1 MLQRKIS
8 EKLLDWKNSG
18 TNKALIVE
26 GARQIGKT
34 FTINQFGKENYSSFI
49 ELNFIEN
56 PSLVNIFKGSLDADT
71 VLTAIRLYIPDSKII
86 DGNTLIFLDE
96 IQECSE
102 AITALKFLAADKRI
116 SVICSG
122 SALGMSYKPQT
133 SYPVGSVEY
142 LSMKSLDFEE
152 FLWAMNI
159 DKDIISDLKSYFDNK
174 NFDKKVPFAIHE
186 KLNFLLRQYL
196 VIGGMP
202 EVVQTFVDTKDY
214 GIADSVQRR
223 LYRDYINDIARYANP
238 NIKIKAEKC
247 YKSIP
252 MQLSKENH
260 KFQYGVVEHKA
271 TGAKYESSVD
281 WLSSAHIAIP
291 VYNLSKPEY
300 PLEAFSIDNN
310 FRLYPSDISFLICT
324 YGYEIKAALLEDN
337 NIDEKP
343 SNIIMRSAKG
353 GIYEALAADMLYK
366 SGHTSLWF
374 YRDEK
379 GTPEIEFF
387 IENGDGVIPIEI
399 KAGRNKTKSLDAVL
413 KSEDIRYGYKFASQN
428 IGKAGKKITLPMYMM
443 MFI

>member
-1 MLQRKIS
+1 MLKRKIS
-8 EKLLDWKNSG
+8 ENLINWKNSES
-18 TNKALIVE
+18 NKALIVE

-34 FTINQFGKENYSSFI
+34 YTIRQFGKENYSSFI

-56 PSLVNIFKGSLDADT
+56 PSLVNIFKGTLDTDT
-71 VLTAIRLYIPDSKII
+71 ILTAVRLYVPNSKII
-86 DGNTLIFLDE
+86 EGDTLVFLDE

-102 AITALKFLAADKRI
+102 AITALKFLAEDKRI

-122 SALGMSYKPQT
+122 SALGMNYKPQT

-142 LSMKSLDFEE
+142 LSMTSLDFEE
-152 FLWAMNI
+152 FLLAMNI

-196 VIGGMP
+196 IIGGMP
-202 EVVQTFVDTKDY
+202 EVVQAFVDTKDY
-214 GIADSVQRR
+214 GIADSIQRR
-223 LYRDYINDIARYANP
+223 LYRDYINDIARYASP

-281 WLSSAHIAIP
+281 WLSNAHIAIP
-291 VYNLSKPEY
+291 VYNLSKVEY
-300 PLEAFSIDNN
+300 PLEAFSIENN

-366 SGHTSLWF
+366 SGHINLRF

-387 IENGDGVIPIEI
+387 IENGDGVIPVEI
-399 KAGRNKTKSLDAVL
+399 KAGRNKTKSLDAML
-413 KSEDIRYGYKFASQN
+413 KNDDIPYGYKFASQN

-443 MFI
+443 MFL